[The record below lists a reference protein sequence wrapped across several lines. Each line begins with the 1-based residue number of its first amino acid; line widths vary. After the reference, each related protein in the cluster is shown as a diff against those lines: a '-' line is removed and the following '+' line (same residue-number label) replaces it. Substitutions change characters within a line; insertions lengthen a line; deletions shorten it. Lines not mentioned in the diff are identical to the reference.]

1 MFAKPIK
8 REYTFKELEA
18 VAIRLLARREHSR
31 LELFNKLINYTDQTQ
46 LIDQLLDYC
55 TENNYLNNQRYAD
68 SYLRLRSQKGFG
80 LQRIKQELNTKG
92 IHPKLIQQALLNE
105 PQDWFLL
112 ALLTYQKK
120 YHDKLNKTVFL
131 EYQKESA
138 KRYRF
143 LSYRG
148 FSQDEIKFAMQEGEL
163 LS

>member
-31 LELFNKLINYTDQTQ
+31 LELFNKLINYTDQHI

-55 TENNYLNNQRYAD
+55 IENNYLNNQRYAD

-92 IHPKLIQQALLNE
+92 INLKLTQQALLNE
-105 PQDWFLL
+105 PQDWFFL
-112 ALLTYQKK
+112 ALKTYQKK
-120 YHDKLNKTVFL
+120 YHTQLNKTVFL
-131 EYQKESA
+131 EYQKESS

-148 FSQDEIKFAMQEGEL
+148 FSQDEIKYAMQEGGVE
-163 LS
+163 